1 MHSEDSRDTVNEQKL
16 ADRLTE
22 PFVRFSQIE
31 IASTLL
37 LLAASLVA
45 LVWANLPGE
54 LGASYHHFWT
64 TVLTVGVSH
73 GAPGAL
79 EGMLPVVSLPL
90 EAWVNDAFMAVFF
103 FVVGMEI
110 KRELA
115 YGELADL
122 KKAMLPIF
130 GAAGGMLC
138 PALIYLCYHAG
149 GTAEHG
155 WGIPMAT
162 DIAFAV
168 AALSVLGPR
177 VPSGLKVFLL
187 ALAIADDLGAVLVIA
202 LFYSGQISVLAL
214 LGAAFVLSVIWFC
227 NKAGF
232 RSYLLYTLLGVC
244 CWYAMLRSGIHA
256 TVAGVIIGFLTPSR
270 SESAPERVMDR
281 VLSAFESLRDTLQ
294 GDGDADHG
302 GHRRVAALRKIQGA
316 SRIVISPLD
325 FLTNLLHP
333 WVAFVVMPIFALA
346 NAGVQ
351 VDASVLGNAEAMKVA
366 LAVGMGLVI
375 GKPLGITLFSFLA
388 VKLGFAALPR
398 NATWLSLFGVS
409 VFGGVG
415 FTVAL
420 FVTALAFKEP
430 VFASGSKI
438 GILSGSIIA
447 TGLGLAVLGF
457 VWSRQK
463 QLER

>member
-1 MHSEDSRDTVNEQKL
+1 MHTTDSRNTMKELKL

-31 IASTLL
+31 ISSALL
-37 LLAASLVA
+37 LLFVSIAA
-45 LVWANLPGE
+45 LVWANLPGA
-54 LGASYHHFWT
+54 LGESYHHFWT

-73 GAPGAL
+73 DAPGVL
-79 EGMLPVVSLPL
+79 SGMFPVVSLTL
-90 EAWVNDAFMAVFF
+90 EAWVNDALMAIFF

-115 YGELADL
+115 YGELADF

-130 GAAGGMLC
+130 GALGGMVC
-138 PALIYLCYHAG
+138 PALIYLMYLAG
-149 GTAEHG
+149 GPAQHG

-168 AALSVLGPR
+168 AALSVLGDR

-202 LFYSGQISVLAL
+202 LFYSSQISALAL
-214 LGAAFVLSVIWFC
+214 LGAAFVLLVIWFC

-232 RSYLLYTLLGVC
+232 RSYLLYTLLGAC

-270 SESAPERVMDR
+270 TEAPRESVMNRVMHG
-281 VLSAFESLRDTLQ
+281 LESLRETLQ
-294 GDGDADHG
+294 NGEDADHG
-302 GHRRVAALRKIQGA
+302 GHRRLAALRKIQGA
-316 SRIVISPLD
+316 SRTVISPLD

-351 VDASVLGNAEAMKVA
+351 IDGNVLGNADAMKVA
-366 LAVGMGLVI
+366 VAVGTGLVF

-420 FVTALAFKEP
+420 FVTALAFNEP
-430 VFASGSKI
+430 VFAAGSKI
-438 GILSGSIIA
+438 GILAGSVVATIA
-447 TGLGLAVLGF
+447 GLFVLRL
-457 VWSRQK
+457 VLSRQK
-463 QLER
+463 QEA